1 MSFELTTLGEYA
13 KVQGGYA
20 YKSEEFSDSGKYPVL
35 KIKNVRFGN
44 VDYSEASFISEKI
57 ANETIEW
64 KTKEGDILISMTG
77 SGPNAPQSLV
87 GRVARVWADEP
98 EAWINQRVGRLVLK
112 EEAGIHPDFL
122 FYLLGSPRSQD
133 FLVSNS
139 SGSAN
144 QANISGKT
152 IESLPC
158 PKVDY
163 EQSAEIAKI
172 LRELDQKILI
182 NRQTNQTLE
191 QIAQAIF
198 KSWFVD
204 FEPVKAKMAAKQTG
218 AGAEQIEQA
227 AICAISGKTPEQL
240 AQLDP
245 QTLQQLK
252 TTAALFPDAL
262 VDSELGEIPEG
273 WIVREIKE
281 LASIISK
288 GTTPTKADISGTNE
302 VNNIP
307 FLKVRDISD
316 DGIISRIDL
325 DKIPEAV
332 HIGVLKRSILK
343 ENDILFSIAG
353 TIGRV
358 ALIEEDLSNS
368 NCNQALAF
376 IRLENSEKYLDLC
389 RLNLAGERVR
399 NEVISKVVQGVQA
412 NFSLGSLGG
421 IKLIIPSENL
431 LSGFN
436 KTLRAISKKQRL
448 LLAENRKLT
457 DLRDTL
463 LPKLLSG
470 EVTLANQKS

>member
-20 YKSEEFSDSGKYPVL
+20 YKSEDFSDSGKYPVL

-44 VDYSEASFISEKI
+44 IDYSDASFISEKI
-57 ANETIEW
+57 ANETIDW

-112 EEAGIHPDFL
+112 EERGIHPDFL
-122 FYLLGSPRSQD
+122 FYLLGSPKSQD
-133 FLVSNS
+133 FLVSSS

-158 PKVDY
+158 PKVEY

-204 FEPVKAKMAAKQTG
+204 FGPVKAKMAAKQAG
-218 AGAEQIEQA
+218 ASAEQILQA

-252 TTAALFPDAL
+252 ATAALFPDAL

-273 WIVREIKE
+273 WEAKPLGNYLEIKRGGSPRPINE
-281 LASIISK
+281 YMVKKGLPWTKIADATAEPSPFLFRTKEFIKAEGLKKTVLLKK
-288 GTTPTKADISGTNE
+288 GTLILTNSATPGLPKFLELDACIHDGWLHFPKKKLFTDNYLYQLFLDIRKALVAQGNGSVFTNLKTDILRNQVVVVPPQELINKFEET
-302 VNNIP
+302 IQLI
-307 FLKVRDISD
+307 FMQ
-316 DGIISRIDL
+316 
-325 DKIPEAV
+325 
-332 HIGVLKRSILK
+332 LK
-343 ENDILFSIAG
+343 ENCKEIN
-353 TIGRV
+353 V
-358 ALIEEDLSNS
+358 
-368 NCNQALAF
+368 
-376 IRLENSEKYLDLC
+376 
-389 RLNLAGERVR
+389 
-399 NEVISKVVQGVQA
+399 
-412 NFSLGSLGG
+412 
-421 IKLIIPSENL
+421 
-431 LSGFN
+431 
-436 KTLRAISKKQRL
+436 
-448 LLAENRKLT
+448 LT
-457 DLRDTL
+457 ELRDSL

-470 EVTLANQKS
+470 EINLANQIRRLG